1 MGSSWPVRFLRG
13 EKAVFWKKLV
23 LVQAKPI
30 MSSGKSSQSDF
41 YCRRTEYPSQAEEL
55 GDREPGGI
63 RPLVVKRQAGKL
75 SRK

>member
-1 MGSSWPVRFLRG
+1 M
-13 EKAVFWKKLV
+13 
-23 LVQAKPI
+23 LVQAKPL

-41 YCRRTEYPSQAEEL
+41 CCRRTEYPSQAEEL